1 MNSDRPYPPARR
13 PRRDDQATAEASYD
27 AAWRAGGEAGH
38 DSTADAAGQVA
49 GSAADRHDE
58 PAERIAA
65 LRSAIAEGRYESP
78 ARLAIAVERLA
89 AELAD
94 RHA

>member
-1 MNSDRPYPPARR
+1 MNSDRSHRPARR
-13 PRRDDQATAEASYD
+13 PRRGDRATAEASYD
-27 AAWRAGGEAGH
+27 ATWHTGGEADH

-58 PAERIAA
+58 PLERIAV
-65 LRSAIAEGRYESP
+65 LRRAIAEGRYESP